1 MKPLLFQLPS
11 SGLNLS
17 PDLVENVKVGFH
29 LLGEK
34 IELAVAFPGWSN
46 EIVLLQCSDVMLG
59 DPIVNVEGLSELV
72 DIARLFTEEIDDLAT
87 IGSAT

>member
-29 LLGEK
+29 FLGEK
-34 IELAVAFPGWSN
+34 VEFAVAFP
-46 EIVLLQCSDVMLG
+46 
-59 DPIVNVEGLSELV
+59 
-72 DIARLFTEEIDDLAT
+72 
-87 IGSAT
+87 